1 MSRAACWKGRSRERS
16 GFGARVS
23 KGSESLPVESGRVQ
37 RICLITNRLGLHARA
52 AAKFVRMAESFDAGI
67 WVSRNGTE
75 VSGVSILGLMM
86 LAAAPGT
93 EITVEAEGREATDA
107 LEALLKLVSDK
118 FDED

>member
-1 MSRAACWKGRSRERS
+1 VNQDSER
-16 GFGARVS
+16 RT
-23 KGSESLPVESGRVQ
+23 
-37 RICLITNRLGLHARA
+37 CLITNRLGLHARA
-52 AAKFVRMAESFDAGI
+52 AAKFVRMAGSFDAEI
-67 WVSRNGTE
+67 WVSRNGTR

-93 EITVEAEGREATDA
+93 EISLEAEGREAPEA

>member
-1 MSRAACWKGRSRERS
+1 MNQG
-16 GFGARVS
+16 
-23 KGSESLPVESGRVQ
+23 VEQ
-37 RICLITNRLGLHARA
+37 RTCLITNRLGLHARA
-52 AAKFVRMAESFDAGI
+52 AAKFVRMAGSFDAEI
-67 WVSRNGTE
+67 WVSRNGTR

-93 EITVEAEGREATDA
+93 EIVLEAEGREANQA

>member
-1 MSRAACWKGRSRERS
+1 VSQGVER
-16 GFGARVS
+16 RT
-23 KGSESLPVESGRVQ
+23 
-37 RICLITNRLGLHARA
+37 CLITNRLGLHARA
-52 AAKFVRMAESFDAGI
+52 AAKFVRMAGSFDAEI
-67 WVSRNGTE
+67 WVSRNGTR

-93 EITVEAEGREATDA
+93 EIVLEAEGREANQA

>member
-23 KGSESLPVESGRVQ
+23 KGSESLPLESGRVQ

-52 AAKFVRMAESFDAGI
+52 AAKFVRMAESFDADI

-93 EITVEAEGREATDA
+93 EITMEAEGREATDA

>member
-1 MSRAACWKGRSRERS
+1 MSQ
-16 GFGARVS
+16 GA
-23 KGSESLPVESGRVQ
+23 EQ
-37 RICLITNRLGLHARA
+37 RTCLITNRLGLHARA
-52 AAKFVRMAESFDAGI
+52 AAKFVRMAGSFDAEI
-67 WVSRNGTE
+67 WVSRNGTR

-93 EITVEAEGREATDA
+93 EIVLEAEGREANEA

>member
-16 GFGARVS
+16 GFSARVS
-23 KGSESLPVESGRVQ
+23 EGSESLPVESGRVQ

-52 AAKFVRMAESFDAGI
+52 AAKFVRMAESFDADI

-93 EITVEAEGREATDA
+93 EITMEAEGREATDA